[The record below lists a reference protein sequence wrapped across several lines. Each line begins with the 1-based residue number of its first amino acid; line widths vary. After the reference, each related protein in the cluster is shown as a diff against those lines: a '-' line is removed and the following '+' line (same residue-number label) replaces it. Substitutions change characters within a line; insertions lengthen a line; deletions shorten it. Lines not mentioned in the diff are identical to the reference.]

1 MSSSPTSDP
10 TATETPFHFEVGDR
24 PVYAVFHA
32 ALRERA
38 GARAVVLCSS
48 LGVEQ
53 LTCYRNEVLVARA
66 LAGLGFPVLRY
77 HPRGHGDS
85 AGDWADVT
93 LETLVADARA
103 AAAVARDHSGLA
115 GLAFV
120 GVRFGALAAAGA
132 AVASDPTAPLALWEP
147 VQRAED
153 YFRAWLRGV
162 LFSAVAH
169 GEKPKE
175 TVDDFLARIDREG
188 AVDVHG
194 YFLHRALI
202 RSGAGRELAAMLGGW
217 NARALLVQIQGRTR
231 LAAPHA
237 ACAEALAARG
247 AAVETAL
254 VNEEQG
260 WHFLQNPAWE
270 SPALIRR
277 TVEWFDALA

>member
-1 MSSSPTSDP
+1 VPSSPTSDP
-10 TATETPFHFEVGDR
+10 TTTETPFFFEVGER

-32 ALRERA
+32 ARRARA

-48 LGVEQ
+48 LAVEQ
-53 LTCYRNEVLVARA
+53 LTCYRNEVLLARA
-66 LAGLGFPVLRY
+66 LAERGIPVLRY

-85 AGDWADVT
+85 GGDWADVT
-93 LETLVADARA
+93 LESLVADARA
-103 AAAVARDHSGLA
+103 AAGVARERSGLG

-132 AVASDPTAPLALWEP
+132 AVASDPSAPLALWEP
-147 VQRAED
+147 VQRADD
-153 YFRAWLRGV
+153 YFRSWLRGV

-169 GEKPKE
+169 GERPKE
-175 TVDDFLARIDREG
+175 TVDDFMARLDRDG

-194 YFLHRALI
+194 YYLHRALF
-202 RSGAGRELAAMLGGW
+202 RSSGGHALVAMLEGW
-217 NARALLVQIQGRTR
+217 KSRALIVQIQGRTR

-247 AAVETAL
+247 SAVETAL

-270 SPALIRR
+270 SPALLRR

>member
-1 MSSSPTSDP
+1 MSSPTTSDP
-10 TATETPFHFEVGDR
+10 TTTETPFFFEVGER

-32 ALRERA
+32 AGRERA

-53 LTCYRNEVLVARA
+53 LTCYRNEVLLARS
-66 LAGLGFPVLRY
+66 LASLGFPVLRY

-93 LETLVADARA
+93 LDRLVEDAGA
-103 AAAVARDHSGLA
+103 ASRVVRERSGLA

-132 AVASDPTAPLALWEP
+132 AVAGDATAPLALWEP
-147 VQRAED
+147 VQRADD

-175 TVDDFLARIDREG
+175 SVDEFLARLDREG

-194 YFLHRALI
+194 YHLHRALY
-202 RSGAGRELAAMLGGW
+202 RSGAGRTLTAMLEGW
-217 NARALLVQIQGRTR
+217 KSRALIVQIQGRTR
-231 LAAPHA
+231 LATPHA

-247 AAVETAL
+247 ATVETAL
-254 VNEEQG
+254 VHEEQG

-270 SPALIRR
+270 SPALVGR